1 MIGIL
6 IAAFVASLFT
16 PNPFLTAG
24 ALLLLVWVVAMTW
37 RPGETPVL
45 LFAAGYQWLQ
55 GTLAIFIADVQGV
68 RYQDLFPRG
77 DHDKATWLTMVGL
90 AVLTGAMRVGVGR
103 LPAPDPDE
111 TTRDIQALNARRLW
125 NAYLIAFILELVLGR
140 FIFVFGGLSQI
151 LLSALQ
157 LKWFFFFLLAVT
169 ILVSRKG
176 GRYLGWAMV
185 LEVVVGFAGFFSL
198 FKEVFFALILAAGAA
213 HRRVRARAT
222 ALVAVS
228 SVCLLI
234 LGAYWMAVRR
244 DYRKMLSGGEKAQVV
259 QSSVSERFLGL
270 RDLIADVE
278 MRDLVEGIGAL
289 VERLSYVEYFG
300 YVTENVPARVD
311 YEGGVLWRAALIHIL
326 TPRLL
331 WPNKPVLASDSELTA
346 RYVGPY
352 LTVEEGTSISMGY
365 MAESYV
371 DFGPLGMMFPIAAVG
386 LLWGLMYRFFMTRH
400 YPMVFRMAAAT
411 SVLVS
416 ANKLEMASVK
426 LLGALVMSF
435 LLTTLFLRYLVPVLV
450 RYLKGV
456 SRRPVDLP
464 PIRSAAAES

>member
-6 IAAFVASLFT
+6 IAVLIGSLFT
-16 PNPFLTAG
+16 ANPFLTAA
-24 ALLLLVWVVAMTW
+24 ALILLVWVVSMTW

-55 GTLAIFIADVQGV
+55 ATMAIFIADVQGIP
-68 RYQDLFPRG
+68 YQGLFPRG
-77 DHDKATWLTMVGL
+77 EHDKATWLTMIGL
-90 AVLTGAMRVGVGR
+90 AVLTGGMRLGVGR
-103 LPAPDPDE
+103 LPAPDPEE
-111 TTRDIQALNARRLW
+111 TAREVRTLNARRLW
-125 NAYLIAFILELVLGR
+125 NAYLVAFVLELILGR

-169 ILVSRKG
+169 ILISRKG
-176 GRYLGWAMV
+176 GRYLAWAIV

-213 HRRVRARAT
+213 HRRARARAT
-222 ALVAVS
+222 WLVAVS

-259 QSSVSERFLGL
+259 QLSVSERFERLL
-270 RDLIADVE
+270 ELMSEVQAQ
-278 MRDLVEGIGAL
+278 DLVDGVAAL
-289 VERLSYVEYFG
+289 TERLSYVEYFG
-300 YVTENVPARVD
+300 YVTENVPSRVD
-311 YEGGVLWRAALIHIL
+311 YEGGALWRAALVHIV

-331 WPNKPVLASDSELTA
+331 WPNKPVLPSDSELTA

-386 LLWGLMYRFFMTRH
+386 LLWGVMYRFFMSRN
-400 YPMVFRMAAAT
+400 YPIVFRTAAAT

-435 LLTTLFLRYLVPVLV
+435 LLTTLFLRYVVPVLV
-450 RYLKGV
+450 RYLEGV
-456 SRRPVDLP
+456 QRRPQDP
-464 PIRSAAAES
+464 APIRPAAVES